1 MPRTVSAKIGGKSV
15 KLKATF
21 EAGQEICEDICDLL
35 IMQREQ
41 ATALLFMQ
49 RGMPYTPK
57 FAFTIKHVV
66 DILAIAVKHSDTKL
80 TREDVE
86 AFTIDEG
93 IDKAQAV
100 ATQYLQLFFA
110 EPETKPEPDEK
121 AKSEPGK

>member
-66 DILAIAVKHSDTKL
+66 DILAIAVNHSDTKL

-86 AFTIDEG
+86 AFTVDAG
-93 IDKAQAV
+93 IDKAQEI
-100 ATQYLQLFFA
+100 ATKYLQLFFA
-110 EPETKPEPDEK
+110 EPETQPDTDEKDKPEP
-121 AKSEPGK
+121 GK